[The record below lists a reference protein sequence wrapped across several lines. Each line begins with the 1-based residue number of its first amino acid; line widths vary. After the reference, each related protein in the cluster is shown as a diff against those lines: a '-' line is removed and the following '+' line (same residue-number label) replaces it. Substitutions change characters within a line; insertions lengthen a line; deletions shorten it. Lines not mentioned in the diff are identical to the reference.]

1 MSAPPATA
9 ARRPAPSWW
18 CRLGDRVATDGV
30 RRAAWLGACGAL
42 GIYALSRLA
51 QLAVLSWLIPPGG
64 AGVGTHLLV
73 WDGGWFIR
81 VATEGYPAGY
91 SYDAAGTMV
100 GNGYAFFP
108 LYPLF
113 IRLGMGIGL
122 SPPVA
127 ALAVAW
133 LAGAAAAV
141 LLYLLGARMAAGSG
155 PGAGPGAGSGPGAGA
170 WPERRAG
177 WLLVALVCAQP
188 MAMVLSMGY
197 SEALFLALAAG
208 ALLAAHHRA
217 WEWAGGLGLA
227 AGLTRPAG
235 VAVAV
240 AVLLAAA
247 LAWRRAAPRE
257 RWRAGAAAAVASAAV
272 PGYLVWVAV
281 RVGDLDAWF
290 RIQTAGWGSTFD
302 LGTATWAF
310 LLEALRGGDGWVH
323 VSAAWL
329 LLAAMVAGVVALL
342 HRLWPPL
349 AAYGLVS
356 LALVVGQAGYWHSKP
371 RLLVPVVWILVPA
384 AAAAA
389 RARTGPMLVVLGGY
403 AVFGLWYGAY
413 LVAVWPYTM

>member
-9 ARRPAPSWW
+9 PRRPAPPWW
-18 CRLGDRVATDGV
+18 RQLGDRVAADEV
-30 RRAAWLGACGAL
+30 RRAAWLGAAGAL
-42 GIYALSRLA
+42 GIYALSRAA

-64 AGVGTHLLV
+64 ASVGEHLLV

-108 LYPLF
+108 LYPLL
-113 IRLGMGIGL
+113 IRAGVGIGL

-141 LLYLLGARMAAGSG
+141 LLHQLGTRLAAGLGATA
-155 PGAGPGAGSGPGAGA
+155 
-170 WPERRAG
+170 ERARRVG
-177 WLLVALVCAQP
+177 WLLVALACTQP

-217 WEWAGGLGLA
+217 WEWAGGLGVA

-235 VAVAV
+235 AAVAV
-240 AVLLAAA
+240 AVLLAAT
-247 LAWRRAAPRE
+247 LAWRGAAPRE
-257 RWRAGAAAAVASAAV
+257 RWRAGAAAAAALGAV
-272 PGYLVWVAV
+272 PGYLLWVAA

-302 LGTATWAF
+302 FGAATWAF
-310 LLEALRGGDGWVH
+310 VLGALRGGDGWVH

-329 LLAAMVAGVVALL
+329 LLAAVAAGVVALL
-342 HRLWPPL
+342 RRLWPPL

-371 RLLVPVVWILVPA
+371 RLLVPVIWILVPA

-389 RARTGPMLVVLGGY
+389 RARAGPVLVVLAGY
-403 AVFGLWYGAY
+403 AAFGLWYGAY